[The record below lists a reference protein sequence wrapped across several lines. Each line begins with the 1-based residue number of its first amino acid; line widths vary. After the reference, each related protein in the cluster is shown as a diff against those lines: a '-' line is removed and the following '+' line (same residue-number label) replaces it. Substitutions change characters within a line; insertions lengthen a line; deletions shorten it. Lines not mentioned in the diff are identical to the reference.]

1 MVGEDIVSIRRV
13 MRANSGLC
21 VVLIVYIVVHSLM
34 FIIIAKGLEQVVL
47 RACGRGGRNAISD
60 KESWIVRFRWRFIR
74 VSQLLT

>member
-21 VVLIVYIVVHSLM
+21 VVLIVFIVVHSLI
-34 FIIIAKGLEQVVL
+34 FIIIAKGLEQAGL

-60 KESWIVRFRWRFIR
+60 KESWIVRFI
-74 VSQLLT
+74 